1 MLDDGVSI
9 STSVGNNAI
18 NSARWSDMNFNE
30 LLDQKNIMFDRYEF
44 MVRMG
49 NAGVAKSLLEGI
61 NTLDSLIAQKALK

>member
-1 MLDDGVSI
+1 MSDDGVSI

-49 NAGVAKSLLEGI
+49 NALVAKSLLEGI